1 MDKLVFGT
9 AGIPIMT
16 EPRNHENA
24 LSVIKKLNLGCMEVE
39 FVRGVRMNEKTQL
52 ELNELSK
59 SLDVVLSAHGPYY
72 INLNAKEDEKIE
84 ASIKRVLDTAR
95 VAYRF
100 GGYSITFHAAF
111 YLGQDKDNVYK
122 QVKKQMEKI
131 ISTLKAENINIW
143 VRPELTGKVSQW
155 GDLDE
160 LIKLSNDIEM
170 VLPCIDFAHLHART
184 NGEFNTYDEFCKVFE
199 SIGNGIGQ
207 HALKEFHAHV
217 AGIEYGPK
225 GEKKH
230 LIFKE
235 ADFNYKDL
243 IKAFKTFDVKGVVIC
258 ESPNLEGDA
267 IILQNEY
274 DS

>member
-1 MDKLVFGT
+1 MDKLLFGT
-9 AGIPIMT
+9 AGIPLMT
-16 EPRNHENA
+16 EPRKHGNA
-24 LSVIKKLNLGCMEVE
+24 LNVIKKLGLGCMEVE

-72 INLNAKEDEKIE
+72 INLNAKEEEKIE

-95 VAYRF
+95 VAHQF

-111 YLGQDKDNVYK
+111 YLGQDKDKVYK

-131 ISTLKAENINIW
+131 ISTLKSENINIW
-143 VRPELTGKVSQW
+143 IRPELTGKISQW

-160 LIKLSNDIEM
+160 IIKLSNDVEM

-184 NGEFNTYDEFCKVFE
+184 NGEFNTYDEFCSVFE
-199 SIGNGIGQ
+199 AIGNGIGE
-207 HALKEFHAHV
+207 HALKEFHAHI

-225 GEKKH
+225 GEKRH
-230 LIFKE
+230 LIFSE
-235 ADFNYKDL
+235 SDFNYKDL
-243 IKAFKTFDVKGVVIC
+243 IKAFKAFDVKGIVIC

-267 IILQNEY
+267 VILQNEY
-274 DS
+274 DL